1 MRRDS
6 LKNDVAWALLPM
18 NNCLQLRY
26 KICTAYIVGRNA
38 HATRNKGYIIMK
50 LKTLIPILFA
60 LLLLSACSQKED
72 KESLTEG
79 GMKCGPG
86 KCGASMVD
94 GSAVLVKKKM
104 NILNQLKEDDSRR
117 DCVLKAIST
126 KELYNCVRV
135 SKTGRLS
142 TKCSADN
149 TKNMPKKEISI
160 MKCEAGKCGS
170 SM

>member
-1 MRRDS
+1 MKKIYVMFLGLLVSIS
-6 LKNDVAWALLPM
+6 L
-18 NNCLQLRY
+18 
-26 KICTAYIVGRNA
+26 
-38 HATRNKGYIIMK
+38 
-50 LKTLIPILFA
+50 
-60 LLLLSACSQKED
+60 SSCSGEKQKE
-72 KESLTEG
+72 SITEG

-104 NILNQLKEDDSRR
+104 NILNQLQEDDSRR
-117 DCVLKAIST
+117 ECVLDASTTKA
-126 KELYNCVRV
+126 LYACVRV
-135 SKTGRLS
+135 EETGRLS

-149 TKNMPKKEISI
+149 VKSKSEEA